1 MGYGIMPYAVSLDLF
16 RSYFDSK
23 DLALISYLREK
34 QGWFFEQNR
43 ERWPE
48 IEISIETALNQL
60 ILGTPI
66 NEACW
71 FQYVYAAKVLCD
83 EFGEHLS
90 NAEWS
95 ACSRLSSWVSEVDA
109 VLEAAGLDPDRFAIG
124 RHLMDRGMPPPLPRF
139 EILDYPSVGYLLKS
153 ELTLVNQWLGAI
165 NLPTET
171 DAGVR
176 GSIQEATGWVYA
188 CIERRC
194 DLICFAY

>member
-1 MGYGIMPYAVSLDLF
+1 M
-16 RSYFDSK
+16 
-23 DLALISYLREK
+23 ALISYLREK

-60 ILGTPI
+60 ILGAPI
-66 NEACW
+66 NEVSW

-95 ACSRLSSWVSEVDA
+95 AGPRLSAWVTEVDA
-109 VLEAAGLDPDRFAIG
+109 VLAAAGLEPERFAIG

-139 EILDYPSVGYLLKS
+139 EIPDYPSVGYLLKS
-153 ELTLVNQWLGAI
+153 ELPSVNQWLGAI

-176 GSIQEATGWVYA
+176 DSIQEAAGWVYA
-188 CIERRC
+188 CVERRC